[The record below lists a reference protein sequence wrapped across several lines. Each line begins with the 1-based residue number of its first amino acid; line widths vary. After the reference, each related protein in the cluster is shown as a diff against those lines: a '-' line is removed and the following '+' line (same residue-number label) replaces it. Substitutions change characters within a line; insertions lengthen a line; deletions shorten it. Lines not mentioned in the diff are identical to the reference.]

1 MVRDRVTVN
10 KAVINKVPVDSLE
23 KLYRIFD
30 ELACSH
36 EYSEEHGELH
46 ITVGDSF
53 MLSFYADPVE
63 MREIAESEY
72 WANDAEGVAEGYWKQ

>member
-1 MVRDRVTVN
+1 MGRHTIN
-10 KAVINKVPVDSLE
+10 KAVINKVPMESLE

-30 ELACSH
+30 ELACSL

-46 ITVGDSF
+46 ITVGESF
-53 MLSFYADPVE
+53 MLSFHADPME

-72 WANDAEGVAEGYWKQ
+72 WANDAEGVAEGYWRQ

>member
-1 MVRDRVTVN
+1 MDRYTVN

-23 KLYRIFD
+23 KLYHIFD

-36 EYSEEHGELH
+36 EYSREHGELH

-53 MLSFYADPVE
+53 MLSFHADPVE
-63 MREIAESEY
+63 MREIADNEY
-72 WANDAEGVAEGYWKQ
+72 WANDAEGVAEGYWRQ

>member
-30 ELACSH
+30 ELACTV
-36 EYSEEHGELH
+36 EYSEEHGELYVS
-46 ITVGDSF
+46 VGESF
-53 MLSFYADPVE
+53 VLEFLADRDE
-63 MREIAESEY
+63 MKQIAEDEY
-72 WANDAEGVAEGYWKQ
+72 WANDAEGVAEGYWRE

>member
-1 MVRDRVTVN
+1 MVNQTLTAN

-23 KLYRIFD
+23 KLYHIFD

-36 EYSEEHGELH
+36 EYSREHGELH

-53 MLSFYADPVE
+53 MLSFHADPVE

-72 WANDAEGVAEGYWKQ
+72 WANDAEGVAEGHWRE